1 MRTPAVV
8 ADMVPSVMRIH
19 RRLRT
24 LNGAY
29 TKSENKRETI
39 AVLQA
44 CVSELAVAHSLLP
57 SELRGKS
64 WVLTLERHP
73 A

>member
-1 MRTPAVV
+1 MSKPALTHN
-8 ADMVPSVMRIH
+8 MIPSVMRI
-19 RRLRT
+19 RSQIKR

-29 TKSENKRETI
+29 MDAEDKPETV

-44 CVSELAVAHSLLP
+44 RVSELAVAHSLLP
-57 SELRGKS
+57 SGLRRKS
-64 WVLTLERHP
+64 WMLSIERHV

>member
-1 MRTPAVV
+1 MSKPA
-8 ADMVPSVMRIH
+8 MIHKMIPSVVRIRH
-19 RRLRT
+19 QIKRL
-24 LNGAY
+24 NCAYMGA
-29 TKSENKRETI
+29 EDKRETV

-57 SELRGKS
+57 SGLQRKS
-64 WVLTLERHP
+64 WVLSIERHV

>member
-1 MRTPAVV
+1 MSKRT
-8 ADMVPSVMRIH
+8 MVHSMIPSVTRIH
-19 RRLRT
+19 RQIRRL
-24 LNGAY
+24 NSAY
-29 TKSENKRETI
+29 IDAEDKRETV

-57 SELRGKS
+57 PGLRSRS
-64 WVLTLERHP
+64 WVFSIERYV

>member
-1 MRTPAVV
+1 MSKPAMTH
-8 ADMVPSVMRIH
+8 DMIPSMVRIH
-19 RRLRT
+19 RQIKR

-29 TKSENKRETI
+29 MEAEDKRETV

-57 SELRGKS
+57 SGLRRMS
-64 WVLTLERHP
+64 WVLSMERHV

>member
-1 MRTPAVV
+1 MQKRAVV
-8 ADMVPSVMRIH
+8 HNMIPSVTRIH
-19 RRLRT
+19 RQIRRL
-24 LNGAY
+24 NSAY
-29 TKSENKRETI
+29 TDSEDKRETV

-44 CVSELAVAHSLLP
+44 CVSELTVVHSLLP

-64 WVLTLERHP
+64 WVLSMERHV

>member
-1 MRTPAVV
+1 MSKPTKTH
-8 ADMVPSVMRIH
+8 DMIPSVVRI
-19 RRLRT
+19 RRQIKR
-24 LNGAY
+24 LNCAYMGA
-29 TKSENKRETI
+29 EDKRETV

-57 SELRGKS
+57 TELRRTS
-64 WVLTLERHP
+64 WVLSIERHV

>member
-1 MRTPAVV
+1 MI
-8 ADMVPSVMRIH
+8 PSVTRIH
-19 RRLRT
+19 GQIRRL
-24 LNGAY
+24 NSAY
-29 TKSENKRETI
+29 TDSEDKRETV

-44 CVSELAVAHSLLP
+44 CVSELTVAHSLLP

-64 WVLTLERHP
+64 WVLSMERHV

>member
-1 MRTPAVV
+1 MPKRT
-8 ADMVPSVMRIH
+8 MVHNMIPSVSRIH
-19 RRLRT
+19 RRLRR
-24 LNGAY
+24 LNTAY
-29 TKSENKRETI
+29 MDAEDKRETV

-57 SELRGKS
+57 SELRSKS
-64 WVLTLERHP
+64 WVLSVERYV